1 MQDRDTF
8 AFFASFAVKLL
19 AVLTLREYR
28 PLDFE
33 RLLEIDQACFV
44 RGIAYT
50 PTELHHFL
58 NLKSAVRIVGEVE
71 GYIKGFI
78 IADKFRP
85 RRSDQSMG
93 QIITIDVLEEARRSG
108 LGSRLMTAAEEEL
121 RKAGCGYVSLEVA
134 VDNFSAIKFY
144 KKHGYTG
151 LKILPRYYLN
161 SLDALLMGKKL

>member
-1 MQDRDTF
+1 M
-8 AFFASFAVKLL
+8 VKLL
-19 AVLTLREYR
+19 EVLTLREYR

-44 RGIAYT
+44 RGIAYSA
-50 PTELHHFL
+50 TELRHFL
-58 NLKSAVRIVGEVE
+58 NLKSAVRVVGEE
-71 GYIKGFI
+71 DGDIKGFI

-93 QIITIDVLEEARRSG
+93 QIITIDVLEEARRTG
-108 LGSRLMTAAEEEL
+108 LGSQLMTAAEEEL

-134 VDNFSAIKFY
+134 VDNFPAIKFY
-144 KKHGYTG
+144 KKHEYTG